1 MMFDYKS
8 EVLTIKFQGKN
19 SEQIQIFKYNKNNLF
34 VKFID
39 FDF

>member
-39 FDF
+39 FVF